1 MATKNASDGALDLD
15 NSDRS
20 TLNKP
25 DPTENVRELVVAA
38 NLRSDDLRQAE
49 SRRIDEVFA
58 AERLRVDSL
67 MAAERLRVNEA
78 AESLRRETSLAA
90 IYLEKITLAESKR
103 IDERQELRSAHSK
116 ELADAETH
124 RIDAIRAV
132 DVAAVATAQTASQAA
147 ANVLA
152 TQLTATAD
160 TLRALVAST
169 ASTVAAQLQQISET
183 ITTRLANLER
193 TSYEGAGKS
202 TRDDPQ
208 IVALVTQVAALTN
221 ELSKDKGAG
230 SVSQPLMMTLI
241 GVACSGGVAA
251 LLAISGHLH

>member
-1 MATKNASDGALDLD
+1 MTETSD
-15 NSDRS
+15 
-20 TLNKP
+20 NKTVKTNP
-25 DPTENVRELVVAA
+25 DPTENVRELVVAS
-38 NLRSDDLRQAE
+38 NLRTDDLRQADARLVQE
-49 SRRIDEVFA
+49 LMASEK
-58 AERLRVDSL
+58 LRVDSL
-67 MAAERLRVNEA
+67 MAAESRRVNEA

-90 IYLEKITLAESKR
+90 NYLEKITLAESKR

-230 SVSQPLMMTLI
+230 SVSNPLMMTLI
-241 GVACSGGVAA
+241 GVACSGAVAA
-251 LLAISGHLH
+251 LLALSGHLH